1 MTAHEVPN
9 PAHPLVPAKEA
20 AASDKERKRQ
30 LGEHRT
36 LDPWERYRA
45 LNDAMDEA
53 YELTGIANREARFAL
68 VMMGGLNAGMFIAA
82 TRGEL
87 LAVLPASGRMAAAAL
102 LGGYGVV
109 ALYCVLQAIEA
120 LRPRKFRSQLKEAD
134 FGAARLRYFADVI
147 EREPDAHWRAWQ
159 DVKLG
164 ELNADLTAQ
173 THSVARRNL
182 AKHEAL
188 RRLYGG
194 MKAMVS
200 LTAAFMTLVAFF
212 AVLR

>member
-1 MTAHEVPN
+1 VREAPNTAL
-9 PAHPLVPAKEA
+9 PLALAKEA
-20 AASDKERKRQ
+20 SGSEKERRRQ
-30 LGEHRT
+30 LGESRT
-36 LDPWERYRA
+36 LDAWERYRA

-53 YELTGIANREARFAL
+53 YELTGIATREARFAL

-82 TRGEL
+82 TRPELMAL
-87 LAVLPASGRMAAAAL
+87 LAPAWRVVAAGL
-102 LGGYGVV
+102 LGSYGLV

-120 LRPRKFRSQLKEAD
+120 LRPRKFRSELHGVAFD
-134 FGAARLRYFADVI
+134 AARLRYFGDVI

-173 THSVARRNL
+173 THSVARRN
-182 AKHEAL
+182 ASKHEAL
-188 RRLYGG
+188 RRLYVA
-194 MKAMVS
+194 MKVMVS
-200 LTAAFMTLVAFF
+200 LTAAFMTLVAFH